1 MDKEGRV
8 PLPKSVRE
16 DLGKTVV
23 IAPDPANDIFLNVFR
38 VDEFEEWVDSLLADD
53 GGYDE
58 DNIDHHD
65 MDVYFSENSA
75 TLDVDSANRIA
86 IPEQFQELAK
96 LGRELYIF
104 GRRGKVVVCDK
115 ELRDA
120 QRAESGFD
128 PSRIMKKKTRTD
140 PPVPQ

>member
-38 VDEFEEWVDSLLADD
+38 ADEFEEWLDSLWAAD

-58 DNIDHHD
+58 DNIDHHN
-65 MDVYFSENSA
+65 MDVYFTENAA
-75 TLDVDSANRIA
+75 TLDVDSASRIA

-96 LGRELYIF
+96 LGKELYIF
-104 GRRGKVVVCDK
+104 GRRGKVVICDK
-115 ELRDA
+115 ELRDR
-120 QRAESGFD
+120 QREESSFD
-128 PSRIMKKKTRTD
+128 PSRIMKRKTQTD
-140 PPVPQ
+140 PPAAE